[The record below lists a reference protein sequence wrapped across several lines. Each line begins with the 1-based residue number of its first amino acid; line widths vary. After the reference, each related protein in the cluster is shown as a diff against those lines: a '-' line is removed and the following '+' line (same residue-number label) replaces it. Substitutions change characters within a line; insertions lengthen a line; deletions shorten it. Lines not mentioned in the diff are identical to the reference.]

1 LLPFIYQLHTPPII
15 NGQFN
20 HHVVDI
26 SLAKSALLAQQ
37 TPGSGHFGHALYHT
51 NIKPWPS
58 RQEHAKPGPTFH
70 ILNPGYN
77 KKPNDA
83 KQLAVLL

>member
-1 LLPFIYQLHTPPII
+1 MAKFSDHA
-15 NGQFN
+15 
-20 HHVVDI
+20 VKI

-37 TPGSGHFGHALYHT
+37 TPGSGHYGHALYHT
-51 NIKPWPS
+51 NIKPRPF
-58 RQEHAKPGPTFH
+58 RQEHAKPGPTFP

-77 KKPNDA
+77 NKANGA